1 MWGCKADH
9 ISIHLMLRFIRFPRQ
24 WKRLEFRISIH
35 LMLRFIYMLS
45 CLYEI
50 YRNFNTSHVTVYL
63 KNSALK
69 LGTTMYFNTSHVTV
83 YPQAFISKQIGK
95 ISFQYISCYG
105 LSENSLSPDSG
116 DLLFQY
122 ISCYGLSWWTKG
134 KRMH

>member
-83 YPQAFISKQIGK
+83 YPQSRKWLSRKEK
-95 ISFQYISCYG
+95 ISIHLMLRFIVGNTVIVLCCTSHFNTSHVTVYRLPSR
-105 LSENSLSPDSG
+105 
-116 DLLFQY
+116 
-122 ISCYGLSWWTKG
+122 K
-134 KRMH
+134 